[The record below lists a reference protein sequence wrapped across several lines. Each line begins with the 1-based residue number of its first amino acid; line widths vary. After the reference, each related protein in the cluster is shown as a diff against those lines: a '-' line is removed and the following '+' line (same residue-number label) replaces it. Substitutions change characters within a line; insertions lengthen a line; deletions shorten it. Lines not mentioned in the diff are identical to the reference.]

1 MTKTFL
7 KDVFICSL
15 SAFGGPEAHYG
26 VFTKQLVEKKGYLTA
41 DELLE
46 WMALTSLL
54 PGPSSTQT
62 ITAIGYQKGGVKLA
76 LLTLM
81 VWALPIVLIMIGLT
95 FLITELS
102 EVQAVIQSV
111 AALGWM
117 AIGFLVF
124 GAYKITKKAL
134 VSRITL
140 WLFLVSFTLSLL
152 IRSFYIF
159 PVLLIGSGLIHTLF
173 KPSASKDRLVIKWN
187 VPLLIGILS
196 LVGWGL
202 IHPLLGAVPFIQL
215 SSLFTGFGSL
225 VLGGGNVVIPYMYET
240 LVEGYGWISS
250 EDFLAGLGLIQGMP
264 GPMFSFSAWVAGLSF
279 QENPLIQVSA
289 GLTSALFL
297 FLPGTLFIFLVAP
310 VWNQVR
316 LSPRIK
322 PALKGVLAAAAG
334 LVVSTALLILLAT
347 EIDFTSGF
355 LIGITLVLLNLKK
368 IPVPLILVIILGLG
382 ILL

>member
-1 MTKTFL
+1 MIKSFL

-62 ITAIGYQKGGVKLA
+62 ITAIGYQKGGIKLA
-76 LLTLM
+76 FLTLM

-95 FLITELS
+95 FLVTELS
-102 EVQAVIQSV
+102 EVQAVIKSV

-124 GAYKITKKAL
+124 GAYKISKKAL
-134 VSRITL
+134 VSRITV
-140 WLFLVSFTLSLL
+140 WLFLVSFTLSLF

-159 PVLLIGSGLIHTLF
+159 PVLLVGSGLIHTLF

-202 IHPLLGAVPFIQL
+202 IHPYLGAVPLIQL

-279 QENPLIQVSA
+279 QENPFIQVSA
-289 GLTSALFL
+289 GLTGALFL

-316 LSPRIK
+316 LSPQIK

-334 LVVSTALLILLAT
+334 LVVSTALLILFAT
-347 EIDFTSGF
+347 EIDFTSGL
-355 LIGITLVLLNLKK
+355 LIGVTLVLLGLKK

>member
-95 FLITELS
+95 FLVTELS

-202 IHPLLGAVPFIQL
+202 IHPFLGAVPFLQL

-250 EDFLAGLGLIQGMP
+250 EAFLAGLGLIQGMP

-289 GLTSALFL
+289 GLTGALFL

-355 LIGITLVLLNLKK
+355 LIGITLVLLSLKK

>member
-1 MTKTFL
+1 
-7 KDVFICSL
+7 
-15 SAFGGPEAHYG
+15 
-26 VFTKQLVEKKGYLTA
+26 
-41 DELLE
+41 
-46 WMALTSLL
+46 
-54 PGPSSTQT
+54 
-62 ITAIGYQKGGVKLA
+62 
-76 LLTLM
+76 
-81 VWALPIVLIMIGLT
+81 MIGLT
-95 FLITELS
+95 FLVTELS
-102 EVQAVIQSV
+102 EVQAVIKSV

-124 GAYKITKKAL
+124 GAYKISKKAL
-134 VSRITL
+134 VSRITV
-140 WLFLVSFTLSLL
+140 WLFLVSFTLSLF

-159 PVLLIGSGLIHTLF
+159 PVLLVGSGLIHTLF

-202 IHPLLGAVPFIQL
+202 IHPYLGAVPLIQL

-225 VLGGGNVVIPYMYET
+225 VLGGGNVVSPYMYET

-279 QENPLIQVSA
+279 QENPFIQVSA
-289 GLTSALFL
+289 GLTGALFL

-316 LSPRIK
+316 LSPQIK

-334 LVVSTALLILLAT
+334 LVVSTALLILFAT
-347 EIDFTSGF
+347 EIDFTSGL
-355 LIGITLVLLNLKK
+355 LIGVTLVLLGLKK
-368 IPVPLILVIILGLG
+368 IPVPLLVVIILGLG

>member
-289 GLTSALFL
+289 GLTGALFL

>member
-95 FLITELS
+95 FLVTELS

-202 IHPLLGAVPFIQL
+202 IHPFLGAVPFLQL

-289 GLTSALFL
+289 GLTGALFL

-355 LIGITLVLLNLKK
+355 LIGITLVLLSLKK

>member
-95 FLITELS
+95 FLVTELS

-202 IHPLLGAVPFIQL
+202 IHPFLGAVPFIQL

-289 GLTSALFL
+289 GLTGALFL

-355 LIGITLVLLNLKK
+355 LIGITLVLLSLKK

>member
-1 MTKTFL
+1 MIKSFL

-62 ITAIGYQKGGVKLA
+62 ITAIGYQKGGIKLA
-76 LLTLM
+76 FLTLM

-95 FLITELS
+95 FLVTELS
-102 EVQAVIQSV
+102 EVQAVIKSV

-124 GAYKITKKAL
+124 GAYKISKKAL
-134 VSRITL
+134 VSRITV
-140 WLFLVSFTLSLL
+140 WLFLVSFTLSLF

-159 PVLLIGSGLIHTLF
+159 PVLLVGSGLIHTLF

-202 IHPLLGAVPFIQL
+202 IHPYLGAVPLIQL

-279 QENPLIQVSA
+279 QENPFIQVSA
-289 GLTSALFL
+289 GLTGALFL

-316 LSPRIK
+316 LSPQIK

-334 LVVSTALLILLAT
+334 LVVSTALLILFAT
-347 EIDFTSGF
+347 EIDFTSGL
-355 LIGITLVLLNLKK
+355 LIGVTLVLLGLKK
-368 IPVPLILVIILGLG
+368 IPVPLLVVIILGLG